1 MDFQA
6 FAPFVI
12 PLAVIFGLL
21 VGSFLNV
28 VIYRLPVMMERG
40 WTAFSKE
47 HLNLPLSG
55 EEKQPFNLLLPK
67 SRCPQC
73 HAGVKAW
80 QNIPVVSYLLLGGRC
95 GSCRTPISK
104 RYPLVEI
111 LTAFLFGVVAWQYGW
126 SLLTLGGLVFTAML
140 VALTFIDAD
149 TQYLPDSLTLPL
161 IWLGLLFNYDGTFV
175 SLQQA
180 VLGAVCGYMS
190 LWLLNYLHKL
200 IRGMDGMGGGDFK
213 LLAALGAW
221 MGAGVLPVIV
231 LVAAIV
237 GVVAA
242 VILKAA
248 KSQPIA
254 FGPCLAIAGWLTFAG
269 YDKVMAGVH
278 WWLRASGFSV

>member
-47 HLNLPLSG
+47 HLNLPLSD

-161 IWLGLLFNYDGTFV
+161 IWLGLLFNNDGTFV

>member
-47 HLNLPLSG
+47 HLNLPLSD
-55 EEKQPFNLLLPK
+55 EEKQPFNLLLLK

>member
-47 HLNLPLSG
+47 HLNLPLSD